1 MPCIST
7 KRNCKQKKVG
17 LGKVRR
23 AAAHQADHIGAS
35 TVRHR
40 IPAKKGTTNQSI
52 AGEKQYDE
60 GKTNAQEVLARHY
73 HMKRKTSYM
82 KHRKQP

>member
-7 KRNCKQKKVG
+7 KRNCEQKKVS

-23 AAAHQADHIGAS
+23 AVAHQADHIGAS

-40 IPAKKGTTNQSI
+40 IPAKKGTANQSI
-52 AGEKQYDE
+52 AEEKQYEE
-60 GKTNAQEVLARHY
+60 GKKNTQEVSARHY
-73 HMKRKTSYM
+73 QMKRKTSYK
-82 KHRKQP
+82 KHQKHP